1 MHRVTVPT
9 GAFTNVLIRG
19 DFHLKEIPRDF
30 LTIQKS
36 AIFAREN
43 KIFTFSVILRAKIFN
58 FFFEIFFVKNVE
70 IFWRWKMTSLW
81 NALPEARLKCP
92 VQIGF
97 LEIIAVFRGWQEFKV
112 SFRSFII
119 RTCIRESDKKC

>member
-9 GAFTNVLIRG
+9 GGLTNVLIRG
-19 DFHLKEIPRDF
+19 DFHLKEIPRVF

-43 KIFTFSVILRAKIFN
+43 KNFHFFRHFRAKN
-58 FFFEIFFVKNVE
+58 FQLLFQKFFCEKLLKF
-70 IFWRWKMTSLW
+70 FWRWKMTSLW

-97 LEIIAVFRGWQEFKV
+97 LNTIAVFRGSGEFKV
-112 SFRSFII
+112 KLKS
-119 RTCIRESDKKC
+119 